1 VTPQSVSRL
10 GVTQARVQALLRL
23 RIFGLLILALAPCPM
38 TVPSVSA
45 EGQQRPPTLGILW
58 LSDATQSAPHLGA
71 LKEGLRELGWIEG
84 RTIRIVERFDSSGDS
99 SRLPG
104 LAADLV
110 ALGVDVLF
118 VTDFAVPAARQA
130 STNIPIVCADFYD
143 PVAEGFTKSIARPD
157 GNVTGVSL
165 QSVASSAKRLQ
176 LAQELIPGL
185 RHVGLLFD
193 PSDPGAILE
202 AKGLANAATI
212 AGIDLKNFEVR
223 APADFEPAFVRI
235 KRARPQALLVS
246 LNPLTWR
253 AFPQIGDFAARNRLP
268 VISEMPELAEVGAV
282 LTYGAD
288 LPQAYRRGAY
298 FVDRI
303 LKGARPSE
311 LPIEQAA
318 RFHLVVNLKIV
329 KALGLTIP
337 DSINIAATKVL
348 Q

>member
-1 VTPQSVSRL
+1 V
-10 GVTQARVQALLRL
+10 
-23 RIFGLLILALAPCPM
+23 
-38 TVPSVSA
+38 TVPAASA
-45 EGQQRPPTLGILW
+45 DDQHLPAVGILW
-58 LSDATQSAPHLGA
+58 LSDATQSAPYLGA
-71 LKEGLRELGWIEG
+71 FKEALRERGWIDG
-84 RTIRIVERFDSSGDS
+84 RTIRIVERFDDGDS

-104 LAADLV
+104 LAMELV
-110 ALGVDVLF
+110 GLGVDVLF

-130 STNIPIVCADFYD
+130 STKIPIVCADFYD
-143 PVAEGFTKSIARPD
+143 PVAEGLTRSIARPD

-185 RHVGLLFD
+185 RRVGLLYD
-193 PSDPGAILE
+193 PSDAGAALE
-202 AKGLANAATI
+202 AKGLANTARL

-223 APADFEPAFVRI
+223 APTDFQAAFDRI
-235 KRARPQALLVS
+235 KRSRPQALLVS
-246 LNPLTWR
+246 LNPLTWQ
-253 AFPQIGDFAARNRLP
+253 AFPQIGAFAARNRLP

-282 LTYGAD
+282 LTYGPD
-288 LPQAYRRGAY
+288 LPQAYRRAAY

-303 LKGARPSE
+303 LKGAGPSE

-318 RFHLVVNLKIV
+318 SFHLVVNVKTV

-337 DSINIAATKVL
+337 ESINSAATKVL